1 MPVVTMPKLSD
12 TMLEGTLVK
21 WRKKKG
27 DKVDVGDILAEVET
41 DKATMEME
49 AFDDGTITEIYVDEG
64 AIIKVGDRI
73 ALILGAGETAE
84 SAQKKLE
91 AAPAEKAK
99 ADANAH
105 KPVDHPVKAP
115 APRLHG
121 PLGSAAKSASAKT
134 SGRVKASPLAR
145 KIAAARGVDLT
156 VISGTGPAGR
166 IVKRD
171 VENAPAGGTRGV
183 AACSAAPTI
192 RAARGIAGEEKTIA
206 LTGMRKTIA
215 ERLLASKT
223 QIPHFYLSVAM
234 DGGPLMALRAELNVM
249 AEKEGGQKL
258 TVNDFILLAAAR
270 AAAAVPKIN
279 AAYDGDVIIE
289 YADVNLAVAVAVDDG
304 LITPVIRKANTL
316 SLREISAAMKEL
328 AAKARGKKL
337 KPEEYQGGTITLS
350 SLGGFGIDDFMPI
363 INPPQA
369 FILGVGAIT
378 KQPVIDEHEQVVA
391 GHRLVISA
399 SGDHR
404 VIDGAVAADY
414 MNTLRRLVEKPALLL
429 L

>member
-1 MPVVTMPKLSD
+1 MPKLSD
-12 TMLEGTLVK
+12 TMVEGTLVK
-21 WRKKKG
+21 WSKAKG
-27 DKVDVGDILAEVET
+27 DTIAVGDILAEIET

-49 AFDDGTITEIYVDEG
+49 AFDDGVLTELFVPEG
-64 AIIKVGDRI
+64 SVIKVGDKI
-73 ALILGAGETAE
+73 ALILGEGETAE
-84 SAQKKLE
+84 TASAE
-91 AAPAEKAK
+91 AAAAPERKAK
-99 ADANAH
+99 ADIAAH

-115 APRLHG
+115 APRAHG
-121 PLGSAAKSASAKT
+121 PAASS

-145 KIAAARGVDLT
+145 KIAAARGVNLSA
-156 VISGTGPAGR
+156 IAGTGPGGR

-171 VENAPAGGTRGV
+171 VEKAPTGGAGAVSSAPA
-183 AACSAAPTI
+183 I

-234 DGGPLMALRAELNVM
+234 DGGPLMALRKELNAM

-270 AAAAVPKIN
+270 AAAKVPKIN
-279 AAYDGDVIIE
+279 AAYDGDAIIE
-289 YADVNLAVAVAVDDG
+289 YADVNLAVAVAIEDG
-304 LITPVIRKANTL
+304 LITPVIRKASTL
-316 SLREISAAMKEL
+316 SLGEISTQMKEL
-328 AAKARGKKL
+328 AAKARNKKL
-337 KPEEYQGGTITLS
+337 KPEDYQGGTITLS
-350 SLGGFGIDDFMPI
+350 SLGGFGIDDFLPI

-378 KQPVIDEHEQVVA
+378 KQPVVNEHDLVVV

-404 VIDGAVAADY
+404 VIDGAVAAEY
-414 MNTLRRLVEKPALLL
+414 MNTLRGLIEKPAMLLL
-429 L
+429 